1 MVLFK
6 VLPGASLADLRPR
19 VRSGLDCLL
28 NTSGRVLVVTFENVV
43 RIMGAIVDQVVSEAP
58 LRICHF

>member
-6 VLPGASLADLRPR
+6 VLPGASLADLPPR
-19 VRSGLDCLL
+19 VRSGLNSLL
-28 NTSGRVLVVTFENVV
+28 NTCGRVLVVTFENVV

-58 LRICHF
+58 LRIRHF